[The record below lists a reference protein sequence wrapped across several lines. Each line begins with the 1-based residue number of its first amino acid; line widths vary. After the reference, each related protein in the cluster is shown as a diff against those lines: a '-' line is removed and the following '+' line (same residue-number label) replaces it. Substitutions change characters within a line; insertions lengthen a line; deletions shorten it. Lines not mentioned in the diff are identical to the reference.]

1 MKPIVFLDTNVV
13 IDFFMAR
20 KPFSVETNELFR
32 LRADNRLDF
41 YLSAIT
47 LANLAYH
54 ASRNGKSP
62 FSIINSFLNWV
73 EIVDLDKDIFNK
85 TITSGFKDFEDGLQY
100 FSALKVKGVD
110 AIITRNEKDFKLS
123 KIPVLSPKKFL
134 HQFRN

>member
-20 KPFSVETNELFR
+20 KPFSIEADKLFQ
-32 LRADNRLDF
+32 LRTDNRLDF
-41 YLSAIT
+41 CLSALT

-54 ASRNGKSP
+54 ANRNGKSP
-62 FSIINSFLNWV
+62 FAVINTFLNWV
-73 EIVDLDKDIFNK
+73 EVIDLDKDIFSK

-123 KIPVLSPKKFL
+123 KIPVLSPREFL
-134 HQFRN
+134 KSFS